1 VSIRDVSVM
10 PNLEK
15 NSKTQ
20 QESSLSSFSFRK
32 RYAIN
37 FYSAAEASVMIVIA
51 GLGLAVEQDNVSS

>member
-1 VSIRDVSVM
+1 M